1 MNKVNIKSRWF
12 YTSTL
17 EVSDL
22 VGILPVDVAALM
34 TLLFRVIINV
44 SKRHLRIVLGG
55 IPIFNNNNLR
65 FYEITYGLIMVCMTT
80 KLFMF

>member
-22 VGILPVDVAALM
+22 VGILPVDEAALM
-34 TLLFRVIINV
+34 TLLFRVIITV
-44 SKRHLRIVLGG
+44 SKRHPRIVLGG

-65 FYEITYGLIMVCMTT
+65 FYEITHGLIMVCMNTN
-80 KLFMF
+80 LFMF